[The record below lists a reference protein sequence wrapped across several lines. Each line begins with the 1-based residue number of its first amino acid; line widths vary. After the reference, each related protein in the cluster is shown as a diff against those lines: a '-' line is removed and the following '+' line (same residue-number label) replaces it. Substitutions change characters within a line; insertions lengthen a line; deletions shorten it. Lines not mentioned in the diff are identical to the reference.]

1 MKQSLEKLETLKKSL
16 MQEYFGY
23 RSPCMPNF
31 DFLNG
36 RQEFSLF
43 AASAVEAE
51 KVFATSSA
59 MCVIGCRKALE
70 LAVKWVYTVDNGI
83 QAPYKDNL
91 SALIHEYTFKKQLP
105 PLLFGK
111 IKGIVAFGNIAVHTG
126 KIVPPAFA
134 VQSLKSLFEFIQWVD
149 YSYGSDYQAR
159 TFDEQRIP
167 KTHVSLDMQKI
178 RAQESLLGEKD
189 AEIERLRQ
197 QLAELA
203 DKYTGAKER
212 NRQSRTIT
220 MEDLSEF
227 STRKIYIDAML
238 LGMDWELEGPDSDV
252 SQEYEVEG
260 MAGVPGQK
268 GYADYVLWGR
278 DGKPLAVVEAKK
290 ACKDPNTGRTQAKLY
305 ADCLELRFGQRPVMF
320 TTNGFDTFFWDD
332 KGGPQ
337 RKVSRI
343 FSKTDLERIIE
354 RRTSRLPLESITIS
368 NAITDRYY
376 QQAAIRSVCEEIS
389 RGVRKH
395 LLVMATGTGKT
406 RTAAS
411 LVDVLSRGHHIT
423 NVLFLADRT
432 ALVSQ
437 AKDDFKTYLP
447 NMSLCNLCANKD
459 DASARIVFSTYP
471 TIMNAIDRE
480 KSKDGGMLFSP
491 AHFDLIV
498 IDESHRSIFKK
509 YRAIFEYFDAILL
522 GLTATPKT
530 EVARNTYEF
539 FELENG
545 VPTYVYDYD
554 TAVHQDHVLV
564 PYYNYE
570 VTTKF
575 LSEGITYEELSDE
588 DKERYED
595 DFTEDGVMPDSIPSQ
610 ALNDFV
616 FNQKTVDLVLQDLME
631 RGIMVNGGERIGK
644 TIIFAQNKRHAEFI
658 LERFNKLYPQYH
670 GTWASRVVCDDS
682 YAQTVIDNFK
692 EAEKTPY
699 IVVSVDMMDTGIDV
713 PACVNLVFF
722 KKVRSKTKFWQ
733 MIGRGTRLCPEL
745 TCTDLIE
752 REEYTGKKRFLIFD
766 YCGNFEYF
774 RQVKH
779 TTEGEVPISLSEN
792 IFRKCV
798 RLVAAF
804 QDASKFDGAYQPW
817 RRELTELCQGRIA
830 GLNTD
835 LFHVR
840 LALKH
845 VEKFKKPEAF
855 ICLSELD
862 QQELTEH
869 IAPLVHFDEADAMAL
884 RFDNFIYGFILNV
897 LDESPL
903 VRRDMARLV
912 TTARLLEKK
921 SSIPQVAAKL
931 PLLRQIS
938 APELWKDIDI
948 CKLEDIRRELRA
960 LIRFLDEGSKR
971 KDIITILTDPILDS
985 TAGIPLPEEDP
996 FESYKMKVNR
1006 YIEEHKN
1013 SLAIYNLTHNISLTR
1028 KDYEELERV
1037 FTQELGSK
1045 EDYVKTF
1052 GGTPFGLLI
1061 RKIAKLDHEAVL
1073 AAFSEFINDQS
1084 LNSRQIA
1091 FVQKII
1097 THIEQ
1102 NGYIE
1107 DISVL
1112 TKAPFDKPAKLLDFD
1127 EIRQRRLLAV
1137 IKSVRDNALVI

>member
-1 MKQSLEKLETLKKSL
+1 
-16 MQEYFGY
+16 
-23 RSPCMPNF
+23 MPNF

-70 LAVKWVYTVDNGI
+70 LAVTWVYTVDNGI

-111 IKGIVAFGNIAVHTG
+111 IKGIVAFGNMAVHTG
-126 KIVPPAFA
+126 KTVPPAFA

-149 YSYGSDYQAR
+149 YSYGSDYQVR
-159 TFDEQRIP
+159 TFDAQRIP

-480 KSKDGGMLFSP
+480 KSKDGGILFSP

-509 YRAIFEYFDAILL
+509 YRAIFEYFNAILL

-595 DFTEDGVMPDSIPSQ
+595 DFTEDGAMPDSIPSQ

-903 VRRDMARLV
+903 VKRDMARLV

-1052 GGTPFGLLI
+1052 GDTPFGLLI

-1091 FVQKII
+1091 FVQKVI

>member
-1 MKQSLEKLETLKKSL
+1 
-16 MQEYFGY
+16 
-23 RSPCMPNF
+23 MPNF

-111 IKGIVAFGNIAVHTG
+111 IKGIVTFGNMAVHTG

-149 YSYGSDYQAR
+149 YSYGSDYQVR
-159 TFDEQRIP
+159 TFDAQRIP

-178 RAQESLLGEKD
+178 LAQESLLGEKD

-480 KSKDGGMLFSP
+480 KSKDGGILFSP

-509 YRAIFEYFDAILL
+509 YRAIFEYFNAILL

-545 VPTYVYDYD
+545 VPTYAYDYD

-903 VRRDMARLV
+903 VKRDMARLV

-1052 GGTPFGLLI
+1052 GDTPFGLLI

-1091 FVQKII
+1091 FVQKVI

-1127 EIRQRRLLAV
+1127 EIRQERLLAV

>member
-1 MKQSLEKLETLKKSL
+1 
-16 MQEYFGY
+16 
-23 RSPCMPNF
+23 MPNF

-111 IKGIVAFGNIAVHTG
+111 IKGIVAFGNMAVHTG
-126 KIVPPAFA
+126 KTVPPAFA

-149 YSYGSDYQAR
+149 YSYGSDYQVR
-159 TFDEQRIP
+159 TFDAQRIP

-178 RAQESLLGEKD
+178 LAQESLLGEKD

-480 KSKDGGMLFSP
+480 KSKDGGILFSP

-595 DFTEDGVMPDSIPSQ
+595 DFTEDGAMPDSIPSQ

-692 EAEKTPY
+692 EDEKTPY

-835 LFHVR
+835 RFHVQ

-903 VRRDMARLV
+903 VKRDMARLV

-938 APELWKDIDI
+938 DPELWKDIDI

-1052 GGTPFGLLI
+1052 GDTPFGLLI

-1073 AAFSEFINDQS
+1073 AAFSELINDQS

-1091 FVQKII
+1091 FVQKVI

>member
-1 MKQSLEKLETLKKSL
+1 
-16 MQEYFGY
+16 
-23 RSPCMPNF
+23 MPNF

-43 AASAVEAE
+43 APSAVEAE

-111 IKGIVAFGNIAVHTG
+111 IKGIVAFGNMAVHTG
-126 KIVPPAFA
+126 KTVPPAFA

-149 YSYGSDYQAR
+149 YSYGSDYQVR
-159 TFDEQRIP
+159 TFDAQRIP

-480 KSKDGGMLFSP
+480 KSKDGGILFSP

-595 DFTEDGVMPDSIPSQ
+595 DFTEDGAMPDSIPSQ

-835 LFHVR
+835 LFHVQ

-903 VRRDMARLV
+903 VKRDMARLV

-938 APELWKDIDI
+938 DPELWKDIDI

-1052 GGTPFGLLI
+1052 GDTPFGLLI

-1091 FVQKII
+1091 FVQKVI

>member
-1 MKQSLEKLETLKKSL
+1 
-16 MQEYFGY
+16 
-23 RSPCMPNF
+23 MPNF

-43 AASAVEAE
+43 APSAVEAE

-111 IKGIVAFGNIAVHTG
+111 IKGIVAFGNMAVHTG
-126 KIVPPAFA
+126 KTVPPAFA

-149 YSYGSDYQAR
+149 YSYGSDYQVR
-159 TFDEQRIP
+159 TFDAQRIP

-903 VRRDMARLV
+903 VKRDMARLV

-1052 GGTPFGLLI
+1052 GDTPFGLLI

-1091 FVQKII
+1091 FVQKVI

>member
-1 MKQSLEKLETLKKSL
+1 
-16 MQEYFGY
+16 
-23 RSPCMPNF
+23 MPNF

-43 AASAVEAE
+43 APSAVEAE

-111 IKGIVAFGNIAVHTG
+111 IKGIVAFGNMAVHTG
-126 KIVPPAFA
+126 KTVPPAFA

-149 YSYGSDYQAR
+149 YSYGSDYQVR
-159 TFDEQRIP
+159 TFDAQRIP

-480 KSKDGGMLFSP
+480 KSKDGGILFSP
-491 AHFDLIV
+491 AHFDLII

-545 VPTYVYDYD
+545 VPTYAYDYD

-699 IVVSVDMMDTGIDV
+699 IVASVDMMDTGIDV

-779 TTEGEVPISLSEN
+779 TMEGEVPISLSEN

-835 LFHVR
+835 LFHVQ

-938 APELWKDIDI
+938 DPELWKDIDI

-1052 GGTPFGLLI
+1052 GDTPFGLLI

-1091 FVQKII
+1091 FVQKVI

>member
-1 MKQSLEKLETLKKSL
+1 
-16 MQEYFGY
+16 
-23 RSPCMPNF
+23 MPNF

-111 IKGIVAFGNIAVHTG
+111 IKGIVAFGNIAVHTS

-903 VRRDMARLV
+903 VKRDMARLV

-1052 GGTPFGLLI
+1052 GDTPFGLLI

-1084 LNSRQIA
+1084 LNFRQIA
-1091 FVQKII
+1091 FVQKVI

>member
-1 MKQSLEKLETLKKSL
+1 
-16 MQEYFGY
+16 
-23 RSPCMPNF
+23 MPNF

-51 KVFATSSA
+51 KVFATSPA

-111 IKGIVAFGNIAVHTG
+111 IKGIVAFGNMAVHTS

-159 TFDEQRIP
+159 AFDEQWIP

-290 ACKDPNTGRTQAKLY
+290 ACKDPNTGRTQARLY

-437 AKDDFKTYLP
+437 AKDDFKAYLP
-447 NMSLCNLCANKD
+447 NMSLCNLCINKD

-471 TIMNAIDRE
+471 TIMNAIDSA

-491 AHFDLIV
+491 AHFDLII

-545 VPTYVYDYD
+545 VPTYAYDYD

-575 LSEGITYEELSDE
+575 LSEGITYEELSEE

-631 RGIMVNGGERIGK
+631 RGIKVNGGERIGK

-733 MIGRGTRLCPEL
+733 MIGRGTRLCPGL

-779 TTEGEVPISLSEN
+779 TMEGEVPISLSEN

-804 QDASKFDGAYQPW
+804 QDASKFDGVYQPW
-817 RRELTELCQGRIA
+817 RKELTEICRCQIA
-830 GLNTD
+830 DLNTD

-869 IAPLVHFDEADAMAL
+869 IAPLVHFDDPDAMAL

-921 SSIPQVAAKL
+921 SSIPQVAEKL

-938 APELWKDIDI
+938 DPELWKDIDI
-948 CKLEDIRRELRA
+948 FKLENIRRELRA
-960 LIRFLDEGSKR
+960 LICFLDEGSKR

-1052 GGTPFGLLI
+1052 GDTPFGLLI

-1091 FVQKII
+1091 FVQKVI

-1112 TKAPFDKPAKLLDFD
+1112 MKAPFDKPAKLLDFD
-1127 EIRQRRLLAV
+1127 KIRQKKLLAV
-1137 IKSVRDNALVI
+1137 IQSVRDNALVM

>member
-1 MKQSLEKLETLKKSL
+1 MS
-16 MQEYFGY
+16 
-23 RSPCMPNF
+23 NF

-111 IKGIVAFGNIAVHTG
+111 IKGIVAFGNMAVHTG
-126 KIVPPAFA
+126 KTVPPAFA

-149 YSYGSDYQAR
+149 YSYGSDYQVR
-159 TFDEQRIP
+159 TFDAQRIP

-480 KSKDGGMLFSP
+480 KSKDGGILFSP

-545 VPTYVYDYD
+545 VPTYAYDYD

-903 VRRDMARLV
+903 VKRDMARLV

-996 FESYKMKVNR
+996 FESYKMKVNS

-1052 GGTPFGLLI
+1052 GDTPFGLLI

-1091 FVQKII
+1091 FVQKVI

>member
-1 MKQSLEKLETLKKSL
+1 
-16 MQEYFGY
+16 
-23 RSPCMPNF
+23 MPNF

-111 IKGIVAFGNIAVHTG
+111 IKGIVTFGNMAVHTG

-149 YSYGSDYQAR
+149 YSYGSDYQVR
-159 TFDEQRIP
+159 TFDAQRIP

-178 RAQESLLGEKD
+178 LAQESLLGEKD

-212 NRQSRTIT
+212 NRQSRTII

-480 KSKDGGMLFSP
+480 KSKDGGILFSP

-595 DFTEDGVMPDSIPSQ
+595 DFTEDGAMPDSIPSQ

-903 VRRDMARLV
+903 VKRDMARLV

-938 APELWKDIDI
+938 ALELWKDIDI

-1052 GGTPFGLLI
+1052 GDTPFGLLI

-1091 FVQKII
+1091 FVQKVI

>member
-1 MKQSLEKLETLKKSL
+1 
-16 MQEYFGY
+16 
-23 RSPCMPNF
+23 MPNF

-91 SALIHEYTFKKQLP
+91 SALIHEYTFKNQLP

-111 IKGIVAFGNIAVHTG
+111 IKGIVTFGNMAVHTG

-149 YSYGSDYQAR
+149 YSYGSDYQVR
-159 TFDEQRIP
+159 TFDAQRIP

-178 RAQESLLGEKD
+178 LAQESLLGEKD

-903 VRRDMARLV
+903 VKRDMARLV

-1052 GGTPFGLLI
+1052 GDTPFGLLI

-1091 FVQKII
+1091 FVQKVI

>member
-1 MKQSLEKLETLKKSL
+1 
-16 MQEYFGY
+16 
-23 RSPCMPNF
+23 MPNF

-111 IKGIVAFGNIAVHTG
+111 IKGIVTFGNMAVHTG

-149 YSYGSDYQAR
+149 YSYGSDYQVR
-159 TFDEQRIP
+159 TFDAQRIP

-178 RAQESLLGEKD
+178 LAQESLLGEKD

-212 NRQSRTIT
+212 NRQSRTII

-480 KSKDGGMLFSP
+480 KSKDGGILFSP

-545 VPTYVYDYD
+545 VPTYAYDYD

-595 DFTEDGVMPDSIPSQ
+595 DFTEDGAMPDSIPSQ

-1052 GGTPFGLLI
+1052 GDTPFGLLI

-1091 FVQKII
+1091 FVQKVI

-1127 EIRQRRLLAV
+1127 ERRQERLLAV

>member
-1 MKQSLEKLETLKKSL
+1 MS
-16 MQEYFGY
+16 
-23 RSPCMPNF
+23 NF

-111 IKGIVAFGNIAVHTG
+111 IKGIVTFGNMAVHTG

-149 YSYGSDYQAR
+149 YSYGSDYQVR
-159 TFDEQRIP
+159 TFDAQRIP

-178 RAQESLLGEKD
+178 LAQESLLGEKD

-938 APELWKDIDI
+938 DPELWKDIDI
-948 CKLEDIRRELRA
+948 CKLEDIRRDLRA

-1052 GGTPFGLLI
+1052 GDTPFGLLI

-1091 FVQKII
+1091 FVQKVI

>member
-1 MKQSLEKLETLKKSL
+1 
-16 MQEYFGY
+16 
-23 RSPCMPNF
+23 MPNF
-31 DFLNG
+31 DFLDG

-70 LAVKWVYTVDNGI
+70 LAVKWVYTVDKGI
-83 QAPYKDNL
+83 QVPYKDNL

-111 IKGIVAFGNIAVHTG
+111 IKGIVAFGNIAVHTS
-126 KIVPPAFA
+126 KNVPPAFA

-159 TFDEQRIP
+159 TFDEHRIP

-238 LGMDWELEGPDSDV
+238 LDMGWELEGPDSDI

-268 GYADYVLWGR
+268 GYADYVLWGK

-290 ACKDPNTGRTQAKLY
+290 ACKDPNTGRTQARLY

-354 RRTSRLPLESITIS
+354 RRTPRLPLESITIS
-368 NAITDRYY
+368 SDITDRYY

-491 AHFDLIV
+491 AHFDLII

-545 VPTYVYDYD
+545 VPTYAYDYD

-575 LSEGITYEELSDE
+575 LSEGITYEDLSDE

-631 RGIMVNGGERIGK
+631 RGIKVNGGERIGK

-670 GTWASRVVCDDS
+670 GTWASRVVCDDN

-692 EAEKTPY
+692 EVEKTPY

-779 TTEGEVPISLSEN
+779 TMEGEVPISLSEN
-792 IFRKCV
+792 IFRKCI

-804 QDASKFDGAYQPW
+804 QDASKFDSAYQPW

-938 APELWKDIDI
+938 DPELWKDIDI

-971 KDIITILTDPILDS
+971 KDIITILTDPVLDS

-1052 GGTPFGLLI
+1052 GDTPFGLLI

-1091 FVQKII
+1091 FVQKVI

-1127 EIRQRRLLAV
+1127 KRRQRRLLAV

>member
-1 MKQSLEKLETLKKSL
+1 
-16 MQEYFGY
+16 
-23 RSPCMPNF
+23 MPNF

-43 AASAVEAE
+43 APSAVEAE

-111 IKGIVAFGNIAVHTG
+111 IKGIVAFGNMAVHTG
-126 KIVPPAFA
+126 KTVPPAFA

-149 YSYGSDYQAR
+149 YSYGSDYQVR
-159 TFDEQRIP
+159 TFDAQRIP

-835 LFHVR
+835 LFHVQ

-903 VRRDMARLV
+903 VKRDMARLV

-938 APELWKDIDI
+938 DPELWKDIDI

-1052 GGTPFGLLI
+1052 GDTPFGLLI

-1091 FVQKII
+1091 FVQKVI

>member
-1 MKQSLEKLETLKKSL
+1 
-16 MQEYFGY
+16 
-23 RSPCMPNF
+23 MPNF

-111 IKGIVAFGNIAVHTG
+111 IKGIVAFGNIAVHTS

-491 AHFDLIV
+491 AHFDLII

-545 VPTYVYDYD
+545 VPTYAYDYD

-644 TIIFAQNKRHAEFI
+644 TIIFVQNKRHAEFI

-766 YCGNFEYF
+766 YCGNFDYF

-835 LFHVR
+835 LFHVQ

-938 APELWKDIDI
+938 DPELWKDIDI

-1052 GGTPFGLLI
+1052 GDTPFGLLI

-1091 FVQKII
+1091 FVQKVI

-1127 EIRQRRLLAV
+1127 ERRQERLLAV

>member
-1 MKQSLEKLETLKKSL
+1 
-16 MQEYFGY
+16 
-23 RSPCMPNF
+23 MPNF

-111 IKGIVAFGNIAVHTG
+111 IKGIVAFGNIAVHTS

-480 KSKDGGMLFSP
+480 KNKDGGMLFSP

-938 APELWKDIDI
+938 DPELWKDIDI

-1052 GGTPFGLLI
+1052 GDTPFGLLI

-1091 FVQKII
+1091 FVQKVI

-1127 EIRQRRLLAV
+1127 ERRQERLLAV

>member
-1 MKQSLEKLETLKKSL
+1 
-16 MQEYFGY
+16 
-23 RSPCMPNF
+23 MPNF

-43 AASAVEAE
+43 APSAVEAE

-91 SALIHEYTFKKQLP
+91 SALIHEYTFKKQLT

-111 IKGIVAFGNIAVHTG
+111 IKGIVTFGNMAVHTG

-149 YSYGSDYQAR
+149 YSYGNDYQVR
-159 TFDEQRIP
+159 TFDAQRIP

-178 RAQESLLGEKD
+178 LAQESLLGEKD

-320 TTNGFDTFFWDD
+320 TANGFDTFFWDD

-471 TIMNAIDRE
+471 TIMNAINRE

-835 LFHVR
+835 LFHVQ

-903 VRRDMARLV
+903 VKRDMARLV

-938 APELWKDIDI
+938 DPELWKDIDI

-1052 GGTPFGLLI
+1052 GDTPFGLLI

-1091 FVQKII
+1091 FVQKVI

>member
-1 MKQSLEKLETLKKSL
+1 
-16 MQEYFGY
+16 
-23 RSPCMPNF
+23 MPNF

-111 IKGIVAFGNIAVHTG
+111 IKGIVTFGNIAVHTG
-126 KIVPPAFA
+126 KIVPLAFA

-268 GYADYVLWGR
+268 GYVDYVLWGR

-290 ACKDPNTGRTQAKLY
+290 ACKDPNTGRTQARLY

-411 LVDVLSRGHHIT
+411 LVEVLSRGHHIT

-545 VPTYVYDYD
+545 VPTYAYDYD

-631 RGIMVNGGERIGK
+631 RGIKVNGGERIGK

-817 RRELTELCQGRIA
+817 RRELTELCQGQIA

-845 VEKFKKPEAF
+845 VEKFKKSEAF

-938 APELWKDIDI
+938 DPELWKDIDI
-948 CKLEDIRRELRA
+948 CKLENIRRELRA
-960 LIRFLDEGSKR
+960 LICFLDEGSKR

-996 FESYKMKVNR
+996 FESYKMKVNC

-1052 GGTPFGLLI
+1052 GDTPFGLLI

-1091 FVQKII
+1091 FVQKVI

-1127 EIRQRRLLAV
+1127 EIRQRKLLAV
-1137 IKSVRDNALVI
+1137 IQSVRDNALVM

>member
-1 MKQSLEKLETLKKSL
+1 
-16 MQEYFGY
+16 
-23 RSPCMPNF
+23 MPNF

-111 IKGIVAFGNIAVHTG
+111 IKGIVTFGNMAVHTG

-149 YSYGSDYQAR
+149 YSYGSDYQVR
-159 TFDEQRIP
+159 TFDAQRIP

-178 RAQESLLGEKD
+178 LAQESLLGEKD

-212 NRQSRTIT
+212 NRQSRTII

-903 VRRDMARLV
+903 VKRDMARLV

-1052 GGTPFGLLI
+1052 GDTPFGLLI

-1091 FVQKII
+1091 FVQKVI
-1097 THIEQ
+1097 THIKQ

>member
-1 MKQSLEKLETLKKSL
+1 
-16 MQEYFGY
+16 
-23 RSPCMPNF
+23 MPNF

-111 IKGIVAFGNIAVHTG
+111 IKGIVTFGNMAVHTG

-149 YSYGSDYQAR
+149 YSYGSDYQVR
-159 TFDEQRIP
+159 TFDAQRIP

-178 RAQESLLGEKD
+178 LAQESLLGEKD

-212 NRQSRTIT
+212 NRQSRTII

-938 APELWKDIDI
+938 DPELWKDIDI

-1028 KDYEELERV
+1028 KDYEELERI

-1052 GGTPFGLLI
+1052 GDTPFGLLI

-1091 FVQKII
+1091 FVQKVI

>member
-1 MKQSLEKLETLKKSL
+1 
-16 MQEYFGY
+16 
-23 RSPCMPNF
+23 MPNF

-111 IKGIVAFGNIAVHTG
+111 IKGIVTFGNMAVHTG

-149 YSYGSDYQAR
+149 YSYGSDYQVR
-159 TFDEQRIP
+159 TFDAQRIP

-178 RAQESLLGEKD
+178 LAQESLLGEKD

-545 VPTYVYDYD
+545 VPTYAYDYD

-595 DFTEDGVMPDSIPSQ
+595 DFTEDGAMPDSIPSQ

-903 VRRDMARLV
+903 VKRDMARLV

-1052 GGTPFGLLI
+1052 GDTPFGLLI

-1091 FVQKII
+1091 FVQKVI

>member
-1 MKQSLEKLETLKKSL
+1 
-16 MQEYFGY
+16 
-23 RSPCMPNF
+23 MPNF

-43 AASAVEAE
+43 APSAVEAE
-51 KVFATSSA
+51 KVFATSPA

-111 IKGIVAFGNIAVHTG
+111 IKGIVTFGNIAVHTG

-149 YSYGSDYQAR
+149 YSYGSDYQVR
-159 TFDEQRIP
+159 TFDAQRIP

-268 GYADYVLWGR
+268 GYVDYVLWGR

-491 AHFDLIV
+491 AHFDLII

-545 VPTYVYDYD
+545 VPTYAYDYD

-835 LFHVR
+835 LFHVQ

-903 VRRDMARLV
+903 VKRDMARLV

-938 APELWKDIDI
+938 DPELWKDIDI

-1052 GGTPFGLLI
+1052 GDTPFGLLI

-1091 FVQKII
+1091 FVQKVI

-1127 EIRQRRLLAV
+1127 ERRQERLLAV

>member
-1 MKQSLEKLETLKKSL
+1 
-16 MQEYFGY
+16 
-23 RSPCMPNF
+23 MPNF

-111 IKGIVAFGNIAVHTG
+111 IKGIVTFGNMAVHTG

-149 YSYGSDYQAR
+149 YSYGSDYQVR
-159 TFDEQRIP
+159 TFDAQRIP

-178 RAQESLLGEKD
+178 LAQESLLGEKD

-212 NRQSRTIT
+212 NRQSRTII

-545 VPTYVYDYD
+545 VPTYAYDYD

-903 VRRDMARLV
+903 VKRDMARLV

-971 KDIITILTDPILDS
+971 KDIITILTDPIRESLCLRK
-985 TAGIPLPEEDP
+985 TPL
-996 FESYKMKVNR
+996 K
-1006 YIEEHKN
+1006 
-1013 SLAIYNLTHNISLTR
+1013 AI
-1028 KDYEELERV
+1028 K
-1037 FTQELGSK
+1037 
-1045 EDYVKTF
+1045 
-1052 GGTPFGLLI
+1052 
-1061 RKIAKLDHEAVL
+1061 
-1073 AAFSEFINDQS
+1073 
-1084 LNSRQIA
+1084 
-1091 FVQKII
+1091 
-1097 THIEQ
+1097 
-1102 NGYIE
+1102 
-1107 DISVL
+1107 
-1112 TKAPFDKPAKLLDFD
+1112 
-1127 EIRQRRLLAV
+1127 
-1137 IKSVRDNALVI
+1137 

>member
-1 MKQSLEKLETLKKSL
+1 
-16 MQEYFGY
+16 
-23 RSPCMPNF
+23 MPNF

-111 IKGIVAFGNIAVHTG
+111 IKGIVTFGNIAVHTG

-149 YSYGSDYQAR
+149 YSYGSDYQVR
-159 TFDEQRIP
+159 TFDAQRIP

-545 VPTYVYDYD
+545 VPTYAYDYD

-752 REEYTGKKRFLIFD
+752 GEEYTGKKRFLIFD

-779 TTEGEVPISLSEN
+779 TMEGEVPISLSEN

-804 QDASKFDGAYQPW
+804 QDASKFDGVYQPW
-817 RRELTELCQGRIA
+817 RRELTEICQGQIA

-835 LFHVR
+835 LFHVQ

-869 IAPLVHFDEADAMAL
+869 IAPLVHFDDPDAMAL
-884 RFDNFIYGFILNV
+884 RFDNFIYGFILKV

-938 APELWKDIDI
+938 DPELWKDIDI

-1052 GGTPFGLLI
+1052 GDTPFGLLI

-1091 FVQKII
+1091 FVQKVI

-1127 EIRQRRLLAV
+1127 ERRQERLLAV

>member
-1 MKQSLEKLETLKKSL
+1 
-16 MQEYFGY
+16 
-23 RSPCMPNF
+23 MPNF

-111 IKGIVAFGNIAVHTG
+111 IKGIVTFGNMAVHTG

-149 YSYGSDYQAR
+149 YSYGSDYQVR
-159 TFDEQRIP
+159 TFDAQRIP

-178 RAQESLLGEKD
+178 LAQESLLGEKD

-480 KSKDGGMLFSP
+480 KIKDGGILFSP

-509 YRAIFEYFDAILL
+509 YRAIFEYFNAILL

-545 VPTYVYDYD
+545 VPTYAYDYD

-595 DFTEDGVMPDSIPSQ
+595 DFTEDGAMPDSIPSQ

-835 LFHVR
+835 LFHVQ

-903 VRRDMARLV
+903 VKRDMARLV

-938 APELWKDIDI
+938 DPELWKDIDI

-1052 GGTPFGLLI
+1052 GDTPFGLLI

-1091 FVQKII
+1091 FVQKVI

>member
-1 MKQSLEKLETLKKSL
+1 
-16 MQEYFGY
+16 
-23 RSPCMPNF
+23 MPNF

-111 IKGIVAFGNIAVHTG
+111 IKGIVTFGNIAVHTG

-432 ALVSQ
+432 ALVLQ

-545 VPTYVYDYD
+545 VPTYAYDYD

-631 RGIMVNGGERIGK
+631 RGIKVNGGERIGK

-733 MIGRGTRLCPEL
+733 MVGRGTRLCPEL

-779 TTEGEVPISLSEN
+779 TMEGEVPISLSEN
-792 IFRKCV
+792 IFRKCI

-804 QDASKFDGAYQPW
+804 QDASKFDSAYQPW

-938 APELWKDIDI
+938 DPELWKDIDI
-948 CKLEDIRRELRA
+948 CKLEDIRRELRT
-960 LIRFLDEGSKR
+960 LICFLDEGSKR
-971 KDIITILTDPILDS
+971 KDIITILTDPVLDS

-1052 GGTPFGLLI
+1052 GDTPFGLLI

-1073 AAFSEFINDQS
+1073 VAFSEFINDQS

-1091 FVQKII
+1091 FVQKVI

-1127 EIRQRRLLAV
+1127 ERRQRRLLAV
-1137 IKSVRDNALVI
+1137 IKSVRDNALVM

>member
-1 MKQSLEKLETLKKSL
+1 
-16 MQEYFGY
+16 
-23 RSPCMPNF
+23 MPNF

-36 RQEFSLF
+36 RKEFSMF

-51 KVFATSSA
+51 KVFASSPA

-70 LAVKWVYTVDNGI
+70 LAVKWVYAVDKSI
-83 QAPYKDNL
+83 QAPYKDTL

-105 PLLFGK
+105 DLLFDK
-111 IKGIVAFGNIAVHTG
+111 IKGIVTFGNIAVHTN
-126 KIVPPAFA
+126 KTVPSAFA

-149 YSYGSDYQAR
+149 YSYGRDYQVR
-159 TFDEQRIP
+159 TFDERLIP
-167 KTHVSLDMQKI
+167 KTHVSLDMRKI
-178 RAQESLLGEKD
+178 REQESLLGEKN

-203 DKYTGAKER
+203 DTYTGEKEH
-212 NRQSRTIT
+212 NRRSRTIT
-220 MEDLSEF
+220 IDDLSEF
-227 STRKIYIDAML
+227 KTRKIYIDAML
-238 LGMDWELEGPDSDV
+238 VRMNWELQGPAGDV

-290 ACKDPNTGRTQAKLY
+290 ACKDPNTGRTQARLY
-305 ADCLELRFGQRPVMF
+305 ADCLERRFGQRPVMF

-337 RKVSRI
+337 RKVSFI
-343 FSKTDLERIIE
+343 FSRADLERIIE
-354 RRTSRLPLESITIS
+354 RRTSKLPLESIGIRKD
-368 NAITDRYY
+368 ITDRYY
-376 QQAAIRSVCEEIS
+376 QQAAIRAVCEEIS

-411 LVDVLSRGHHIT
+411 LVDVLSRGHHVT

-437 AKDDFKTYLP
+437 AKDDFKKHLP
-447 NMSLCNLCANKD
+447 NMSLCNLCSDKGNA
-459 DASARIVFSTYP
+459 AARIVFSTYP

-480 KSKDGGMLFSP
+480 KNNDGGMLFSP
-491 AHFDLIV
+491 AHFDLII

-509 YRAIFEYFDAILL
+509 YRDIFEYFDAILL

-545 VPTYVYDYD
+545 VPTYAYDYD

-564 PYYNYE
+564 PYCNHE

-575 LSEGITYEELSDE
+575 LSEGITYDELSDE

-595 DFTEDGVMPDSIPSQ
+595 DFTEDGVMPDFIPSQ

-631 RGIMVNGGERIGK
+631 RGITVNGGERIGK
-644 TIIFAQNKRHAEFI
+644 TIIFAQNKKHAEFI
-658 LERFNKLYPQYH
+658 LERFNKRYPQHH
-670 GTWASRVVCDDS
+670 GTWASRVICDDS

-692 EAEKTPY
+692 EADKTPY
-699 IVVSVDMMDTGIDV
+699 IAVSVDMMDTGIDV
-713 PACVNLVFF
+713 PECVNLLFF

-733 MIGRGTRLCPEL
+733 MIGRGTRLCPNL
-745 TCTDLIE
+745 TCTDPIE
-752 REEYTGKKRFLIFD
+752 GKEYTGKKRFLIFD
-766 YCGNFEYF
+766 YCGNFEFF
-774 RQVKH
+774 RQVKN
-779 TTEGEVPISLSEN
+779 TMEGEVPVSLSEN
-792 IFRKCV
+792 IFRKCI
-798 RLVAAF
+798 RLTAAF
-804 QDASKFDGAYQPW
+804 QDASKSDEIHQLW
-817 RRELTELCQGRIA
+817 RRELTETCRNLIA
-830 GLNTD
+830 ALNTD

-840 LALKH
+840 LALNH

-855 ICLSELD
+855 VCLSELD

-869 IAPLVHFDEADAMAL
+869 IAPLVHFDDPDDMAL
-884 RFDNFIYGFILNV
+884 RFDNFIYGFILNA
-897 LDESPL
+897 LDENPRVKHDL
-903 VRRDMARLV
+903 AQLIKTV
-912 TTARLLEKK
+912 RLLEKK
-921 SSIPQVAAKL
+921 AGIPQIAEKL
-931 PLLRQIS
+931 PLIRQI
-938 APELWKDIDI
+938 ADPDFWKKIDI
-948 CKLEDIRRELRA
+948 CKLEHIRRELRP
-960 LIRFLDEGSKR
+960 LICFLDEGSKR
-971 KDIITILTDPILDS
+971 KDIITILTDPVLNS
-985 TAGIPLPEEDP
+985 TTGITLPAEDP
-996 FESYKMKVNR
+996 FESYRMKVNR

-1013 SLAIYNLTHNISLTR
+1013 SLAIHNLTHNIPLTR

-1037 FTQELGSK
+1037 FTQELGSR
-1045 EDYVKTF
+1045 EDYQKTF
-1052 GGTPFGLLI
+1052 GDTPFGLLI
-1061 RKIAKLDHEAVL
+1061 RKIAKMDHEAAL

-1091 FVQKII
+1091 FIQKVI

-1102 NGYIE
+1102 NGCVE
-1107 DISVL
+1107 DLSIL
-1112 TKAPFDKPAKLLDFD
+1112 AKPPFDKPAKLLDFD
-1127 EIRQRRLLAV
+1127 KHQQEKLLAV
-1137 IKSVRDNALVI
+1137 IQSVRDNALVV

>member
-1 MKQSLEKLETLKKSL
+1 
-16 MQEYFGY
+16 
-23 RSPCMPNF
+23 MPNF

-111 IKGIVAFGNIAVHTG
+111 IKGIVTFGNMAVHTG

-149 YSYGSDYQAR
+149 YSYGSDYQVR
-159 TFDEQRIP
+159 TFDAQRIP

-835 LFHVR
+835 LFHVQ

-903 VRRDMARLV
+903 VKRDMARLV

-938 APELWKDIDI
+938 DPELWKDIDI

-1052 GGTPFGLLI
+1052 GDTPFGLLI

-1091 FVQKII
+1091 FVQKVI

>member
-1 MKQSLEKLETLKKSL
+1 
-16 MQEYFGY
+16 
-23 RSPCMPNF
+23 MPNF

-70 LAVKWVYTVDNGI
+70 LAVKWVYTVDKGI

-111 IKGIVAFGNIAVHTG
+111 IKGIVAFGNIAVHTS
-126 KIVPPAFA
+126 KIVPLAFA

-268 GYADYVLWGR
+268 GYVDYVLWGK

-290 ACKDPNTGRTQAKLY
+290 ACKDPNTGRTQARLY

-354 RRTSRLPLESITIS
+354 RRTSRLPLENITIS
-368 NAITDRYY
+368 SDITDRYY

-545 VPTYVYDYD
+545 VPTYAYDYD

-595 DFTEDGVMPDSIPSQ
+595 DFTEDGAMPDSIPSQ

-631 RGIMVNGGERIGK
+631 RGIKVNGGERIGK

-670 GTWASRVVCDDS
+670 GTWVSRVICDDS

-733 MIGRGTRLCPEL
+733 MIGRGTRLCPGL

-779 TTEGEVPISLSEN
+779 TMEGEVPISLSEN

-804 QDASKFDGAYQPW
+804 QDASKFDGVYQPW
-817 RRELTELCQGRIA
+817 RKELTEICQGQIA

-938 APELWKDIDI
+938 DPALWKDIDI
-948 CKLEDIRRELRA
+948 FKLENIRRELRA

-1052 GGTPFGLLI
+1052 GDTPFGLLI
-1061 RKIAKLDHEAVL
+1061 RKIAKLDHGAVL

-1091 FVQKII
+1091 FVQKVI

-1127 EIRQRRLLAV
+1127 EIRQRKLLAV
-1137 IKSVRDNALVI
+1137 IQSVRDNALVM

>member
-1 MKQSLEKLETLKKSL
+1 
-16 MQEYFGY
+16 
-23 RSPCMPNF
+23 MPNF

-111 IKGIVAFGNIAVHTG
+111 IKGIVTFGNMAVHTG

-149 YSYGSDYQAR
+149 YSYGSDYQVR
-159 TFDEQRIP
+159 TFDAQRIP

-480 KSKDGGMLFSP
+480 KSKDGGILFSP

-835 LFHVR
+835 LFHVQ

-938 APELWKDIDI
+938 DPELWKDIDI

-1052 GGTPFGLLI
+1052 GDTPFGLLI

-1091 FVQKII
+1091 FVQKVI

-1127 EIRQRRLLAV
+1127 ERRQERLLAV

>member
-1 MKQSLEKLETLKKSL
+1 MS
-16 MQEYFGY
+16 
-23 RSPCMPNF
+23 RSSCMSNF

-111 IKGIVAFGNIAVHTG
+111 IKGIVAFGNMAVHTG
-126 KIVPPAFA
+126 KTVPPAFA

-149 YSYGSDYQAR
+149 YSYGSDYQVR
-159 TFDEQRIP
+159 TFDAQRIP

-491 AHFDLIV
+491 AHFDLII

-545 VPTYVYDYD
+545 VPTYAYDYD

-931 PLLRQIS
+931 PLLHQIG

-1052 GGTPFGLLI
+1052 GDTPFGLLI

-1091 FVQKII
+1091 FVQKVI

-1127 EIRQRRLLAV
+1127 ERRQERLLAV